1 MRTLRLYLISLFTI
15 LCTTLTVAQE
25 VIVNVTPVQ
34 NILPPQ
40 VLLYVSDPGR
50 YFNISLVNTTSETQN
65 VYLALSLHQSVPAS
79 GLGVVTPDDCQ
90 PSTPFSI
97 PAKGTKTLTPM
108 EMKTLF
114 NHVPSNRVKA
124 TEGLF
129 DDYMSGAFGLL
140 PEGDYEA
147 QIRAYKWSNPR
158 LQTPVLVSNPHAGK
172 TYFTV
177 CYRAQ
182 APQFLLPMPQGGF
195 DDGTTPA
202 NLEALNPMFTWTAPV
217 LTCNQSAT
225 QYRYDFRVVE
235 VLANQSPDEAIERNP
250 VVYQAKN
257 LLIPQASIPTNIIKS
272 QFNTNKT
279 YVAQVTASAT
289 NASVLSYV
297 MIEND
302 GKSTYKLFRIKTND
316 VQKNND
322 NDNNKKQNDND
333 NNNKQNNNNN
343 NNKNDDDDINI
354 VVGDVELSSFLD
366 PSADY
371 TYSLPR
377 ITSPVFSSGD
387 ENGARKMFIGGD
399 IKVEW
404 TSSYHMGGE
413 GQNTDTLGIAYE
425 VELFSGGQTFDR
437 EAAMSNPAIYYNKL
451 TECEDSIP
459 WETIESF
466 VEKGDYLVLRV
477 NPVLTKGSSVTFA
490 GEETNIRDF
499 ALCEMLS
506 KKYFQCSNSVEIDNT
521 TPTSK
526 NPSEFIGKTVHIGE
540 YELTISEMRKGK
552 NGFEGKGHVLWQ
564 PLGFDIN
571 VCVKFTDLEINT
583 DDIVISGV
591 AQTYSNDEQQ
601 SNIQVVDKLFS
612 DWGIDNLIGDT
623 GIPYANELQA
633 SATNKVR
640 SLAEKIDLSKYYGY
654 VKKGNAIYNSFLTG
668 GIQDLYMPL
677 SIPKS
682 INKSPV
688 DIQIVGMKFAATYA
702 TMDILG
708 EFTLP
713 NTSYTKNEILV
724 LGAPRI
730 CISPDRILP
739 ESGTIALLSDFTIND
754 PKSSYE
760 LTFNAP
766 DDLLKPTN
774 GCFVSW
780 HDDAFEML
788 GIDVDMKIPGL
799 VKDINGQPSN
809 ERPVFNVHTTI
820 AEWDDWEASVTIDPF
835 QVSALPGWSFTASNV
850 IYDHSLFRNN
860 SNMGAFPDN
869 YNKSK
874 AGITNVVKDGQG
886 KVWEAKGDD
895 SWQGL
900 YIKDIAIKF
909 PKSLEFGENSD
920 KRLEVSAQ
928 NMFFDKSGAT
938 LDVKAANLISAKT
951 GSAGGWGFSL
961 DKVFLSFLQSDFSNC
976 GFSGTFDVPLIDS
989 AIDYDCKI
997 YKLASNAQSA
1007 GQYAYVFKVQQ
1018 IKDINL
1024 DFWLAK
1030 AKVRKD
1036 HSYFLL
1042 ESIPKNGQ
1050 QDTSVEL
1057 MLGGDV
1063 TLGGADYIQ
1072 NVAKQKLNMNFELP
1086 GVHFAGMRISNKSQ
1100 KTWTATYEKD
1110 LQSKARNATIEGKKF
1125 YTGEE
1130 MQFGSCYFNPGS
1142 WSVASAQKK
1151 LGGFDLS
1158 VENYTFKKQGND
1170 QVDLE
1175 VTGSIGLV
1183 SGVTIKAKTSFVV
1196 SANVSLPK
1204 SLTDIKNIKLS
1215 YKGTQFKDANIHAEF
1230 ADMVIDGSLAVS
1242 NDSEK
1247 EGFSGS
1253 LTFKMPG
1260 DLFSVNA
1267 DGGYYKV
1274 KNEDY
1279 TYGWFYCKAAG
1290 SVGIQAPPIVIN
1302 GITGGFYYNCKKSG
1316 DKGATPV
1323 NGLIGVIAGLKL
1335 STTAGESALSA
1346 DLDMTVVYDKKNKRL
1361 SSMIF
1366 NGDVQALDGVV
1377 NANCNIVYENSGK
1390 DRYLELDVTVDA
1402 SVDNSSVSKDLLG
1415 TSETLTELKQK
1426 LNSNY
1431 EELVKNTPLGSL
1443 SGAFDDV
1450 EGTPDARKAKK
1461 GSKEELSTSPIE
1473 VSIPINLKI
1482 TWKEAGKTYSP
1493 VHWHLYVGKPSLND
1507 RCKITLLK
1515 FKSKIVSID
1524 LGANAYLCIG
1534 NELPDGGKLPDIP
1547 TEISEFLN
1555 GGGDSKGIESA
1566 NLSQA
1571 NAARKASLN
1580 EFNEKATANGGGVMF
1595 GAQAY
1600 GYFNVDLGLFYLNT
1614 GVTAGFDLSLVKL
1627 GNNAKCVNTGAL
1639 PGYKGWYGYGQLY
1652 AYLYAA
1658 FGIKLDLGF
1667 WEGKVDFAD
1676 AGIGGLF
1683 QFQGPK
1689 PTHFEG
1695 KARVKLKLF
1704 NGLVDIDR
1712 RFAFECG
1719 EGCDVFAGNALDEFK
1734 LFGDLSIGY
1743 DNMDQGWNDKNKIDP
1758 KLIEKPYYITEAPLE
1773 EHFRV
1778 LDETELARLKNNFEG
1793 GDPSGL
1799 EMEASRTF
1807 VFHSNVK
1814 SSVTIYEYKTKNDK
1828 NPTKRTFYLGA
1839 KNRFINYIN
1848 LTQLN
1853 PNRYYKMELTGY
1865 AKEIINATEHNP
1877 AKWDDKRGW
1886 HLEPWTTSKTYY
1898 FCTGPNKD
1906 IPNVP
1911 DLQNYIA
1918 IAYPSYYNQINS
1930 EQPIKAHENDVKFPN
1945 FALTTDIS
1953 KKCFQDKGQLYW
1965 RLYSDDK
1972 DLSNPSTHMSYLGQ
1986 VRAAFATTNN
1996 TCNIVASTTKDK
2008 GLGGYTLN
2016 KTYRLA
2022 LVYETSTE
2030 LPNGSIRYSSQ
2041 ILANMRVIPMQ
2052 THWKTGYTEAR
2063 QTVNTI
2069 YEKPFIGSRIDKVWY
2084 ENEPQRI
2091 SDYELA
2097 CGTGTVGK
2105 TKKLHRLYNPYYY
2118 IGYLSNYA
2126 FVGGW
2131 DYENARIDSRITACQ
2146 SLVYTDKGGVYE
2158 GKLAGG
2164 TTDSYNAYNDYTK
2177 IRNLSIFDKNQWS
2190 KFCPYPLPDL
2200 NDPKYGYTL
2209 NGLSRVPV
2217 FEPSKK
2223 YYRNVQG
2230 YISDMYT
2237 PNILVWHFQDNIKRL
2252 LTDILSKT
2260 STYFRKVGKDGEG
2273 TRFINYLRDW
2283 YVARRGAYS
2292 TRTFNGA
2299 TLQVPMYQYPIIVGS
2314 CLNPDNTE
2322 GRAAENMLLWNCL
2335 IGYCPNWSNP
2345 KNFNHARGHENN
2357 SEYIIY
2363 NLVGKNVADEDGRLI
2378 MNFTNLSHDRDD
2390 YKLNTTHITDV
2401 DFSIYRV
2408 NGYNFNTCQYTV
2420 IENFYGEPCI
2430 ESFELSDPLTYY
2442 NKQ

>member
-1 MRTLRLYLISLFTI
+1 MHTLRLYLISLFTI

-225 QYRYDFRVVE
+225 QYRYDFKVVE
-235 VLANQSPDEAIERNP
+235 VLANQSPVEAIERNP

-322 NDNNKKQNDND
+322 NDNN
-333 NNNKQNNNNN
+333 NNQNNNN

-571 VCVKFTDLEINT
+571 VCVKFTDLGINT

-766 DDLLKPTN
+766 DDVIEPTN

-976 GFSGTFDVPLIDS
+976 GFSGKFDVPLIDS

-1036 HSYFLL
+1036 RSYFLL

-1302 GITGGFYYNCKKSG
+1302 GITGGFYYNCKQYNETS
-1316 DKGATPV
+1316 ATPQK
-1323 NGLIGVIAGLKL
+1323 GLIGIIAGMKIA
-1335 STTAGESALSA
+1335 TNAGEDAISA
-1346 DLDMTVVYDKKNKRL
+1346 DVDLTVVYDTEKNRL
-1361 SSMIF
+1361 SSMVL
-1366 NGDVQALDGVV
+1366 NGKVQALNQLV
-1377 NANCNIVYENSGK
+1377 NANCNLVYQNDNR
-1390 DRYLELDVTVDA
+1390 DRYLSIDITADA
-1402 SVDNSSVSKDLLG
+1402 SADCDA
-1415 TSETLTELKQK
+1415 LKKQ
-1426 LNSNY
+1426 LNSKFKGIDAK
-1431 EELVKNTPLGSL
+1431 LTPKGSL
-1443 SGAFDDV
+1443 ASAFDDSKGKPEASKAPEDGDDLATV
-1450 EGTPDARKAKK
+1450 EIKA
-1461 GSKEELSTSPIE
+1461 E
-1473 VSIPINLKI
+1473 VALKI
-1482 TWKEAGKTYSP
+1482 KLTWKENGKTYSP
-1493 VHWHLYVGKPSLND
+1493 VRWHVYVGTPELND
-1507 RCKITLLK
+1507 RCKITFLK
-1515 FKSKIVSID
+1515 FKSDIVSVD
-1524 LGANAYLCIG
+1524 LGANAYLCLG
-1534 NELPDGGKLPDIP
+1534 NELPNGGQLPDIP
-1547 TEISEFLN
+1547 SAISNYLN
-1555 GGGDSKGIESA
+1555 GGGDSKGIQGA
-1566 NLSQA
+1566 TLSQA
-1571 NAARKASLN
+1571 NAARKAALE
-1580 EFNEKATANGGGVMF
+1580 EFNKRAASNSGGVMF
-1595 GAQAY
+1595 GGQVY
-1600 GYFNVDLGLFYLNT
+1600 GYFDVNLGIFYLDA
-1614 GVTAGFDLSLVKL
+1614 GATAGFDLSLVKL
-1627 GNNAKCVNTGAL
+1627 SEGCTNSNAI
-1639 PGYKGWYGYGQLY
+1639 PGYKGWYGRGQLY
-1652 AYLYAA
+1652 AYLYAK
-1658 FGIKLDLGF
+1658 FGIKINLGF
-1667 WEGKVDFAD
+1667 WKKDFDFAD
-1676 AGIGGLF
+1676 ARIGGLF
-1683 QFQGPK
+1683 QMQGPK
-1689 PTHFEG
+1689 PSHFEG
-1695 KARVKLKLF
+1695 KARVKLNLMS
-1704 NGLVDIDR
+1704 GLVNIDR
-1712 RFAFECG
+1712 SFTFECG
-1719 EGCDVFAGNALDEFK
+1719 DGCDLFAGNALDDFK

-1743 DNMDQGWNDKNKIDP
+1743 DNQQQGWNENNRIDP
-1758 KLIEKPYYITEAPLE
+1758 KLFAKPYFSTEAPLE
-1773 EHFRV
+1773 EPFRV
-1778 LDETELARLKNNFEG
+1778 LDPNEHERLKKNFKDA
-1793 GDPSGL
+1793 DPAAL
-1799 EMEASRTF
+1799 EMEANRTF
-1807 VFHSNVK
+1807 IFRSNVGEY
-1814 SSVTIYEYKTKNDK
+1814 VTLYEYTNPNPRKNA
-1828 NPTKRTFYLGA
+1828 PTYSFKIGA
-1839 KNRFINYIN
+1839 KNRFMNYIDM
-1848 LTQLN
+1848 TQLN
-1853 PNRYYKMELTGY
+1853 PNRYYRMTVTGY
-1865 AKEIINATEHNP
+1865 AKEIVNGKESDPLNWDEKKKAYV
-1877 AKWDDKRGW
+1877 AKEWKQ
-1886 HLEPWTTSKTYY
+1886 TKTYY
-1898 FCTGPNKD
+1898 FCTGPEKELPD
-1906 IPNVP
+1906 AP
-1911 DLQNYIA
+1911 DLQEYVA
-1918 IAYPSYYNQINS
+1918 IAYPSYYNQLTSGSIVT
-1930 EQPIKAHENDVKFPN
+1930 AHENDVQFPN
-1945 FALTTDIS
+1945 IAFTTDIS
-1953 KKCFQDKGQLYW
+1953 KKCFKNGKLYW
-1965 RLYSDDK
+1965 RIYPDSNRDYSKTEYDDDK
-1972 DLSNPSTHMSYLGQ
+1972 LGQ
-1986 VRAAFATTNN
+1986 VSAVFTTTSK
-1996 TCNIVASTTKDK
+1996 TCNLIASTSK
-2008 GLGGYTLN
+2008 GAGLKGYTLN
-2016 KTYRLA
+2016 KSCRLV
-2022 LVYETSTE
+2022 LVYVVSSKDSKG
-2030 LPNGSIRYSSQ
+2030 NVSIENK
-2041 ILANMRVIPMQ
+2041 ILANLRVYPKNS
-2052 THWKTGYTEAR
+2052 HWKTGYTNDNKYYY
-2063 QTVNTI
+2063 NTT
-2069 YEKPFIGSRIDKVWY
+2069 YEKPFIGSRI
-2084 ENEPQRI
+2084 NSI
-2091 SDYELA
+2091 SYLKGRKSLYDQELA
-2097 CGTGTVGK
+2097 CGSATDDTNK
-2105 TKKLHRLYNPYYY
+2105 RLWRIYDPYHY
-2118 IGYLSNYA
+2118 IGYLSNFA
-2126 FVGGW
+2126 FFGGW
-2131 DYENARIDSRITACQ
+2131 SFASERLDADITTCQ
-2146 SLVYTDKGGVYE
+2146 SVVYSDKGGVYE
-2158 GKLAGG
+2158 GKLANGK
-2164 TTDSYNAYNDYTK
+2164 SESSNANEDYYK
-2177 IRNLSIFDKNQWS
+2177 IRDLSVFSRAQWS
-2190 KFCPYPLPDL
+2190 KYCNYPLPDL
-2200 NDPKYGYTL
+2200 NDNRYGYTL
-2209 NGLSRVPV
+2209 NGLSRVPA
-2217 FEPSKK
+2217 FRPSPNNAV
-2223 YYRNVQG
+2223 NVMG
-2230 YISDMYT
+2230 YIEDMRAPITAANLFSLNIWRTMGKIITQGKSYFPNASSKNAINKYT
-2237 PNILVWHFQDNIKRL
+2237 
-2252 LTDILSKT
+2252 KT
-2260 STYFRKVGKDGEG
+2260 QLKNFFS
-2273 TRFINYLRDW
+2273 YLKTW
-2283 YVARRGAYS
+2283 YSVRRGGYAATTYRS
-2292 TRTFNGA
+2292 V
-2299 TLQVPMYQYPIIVGS
+2299 TLQVPYYQFPMLLGS
-2314 CLNPDNTE
+2314 CLNNGKNSEVGTAKQLEPLYCLSGYNTN
-2322 GRAAENMLLWNCL
+2322 GTD
-2335 IGYCPNWSNP
+2335 G
-2345 KNFNHARGHENN
+2345 FNHARCNEQV
-2357 SEYIIY
+2357 SEHIVYDIAGSDAQDLPFVESNKHAVTIFCDDD
-2363 NLVGKNVADEDGRLI
+2363 KAS
-2378 MNFTNLSHDRDD
+2378 SHI
-2390 YKLNTTHITDV
+2390 KSAE
-2401 DFSIYRV
+2401 FSIYRV
-2408 NGYNFNTCQYTV
+2408 NSYDFLNCQYTV
-2420 IENFYGEPCI
+2420 LGTVNGETGIETFTIKEP
-2430 ESFELSDPLTYY
+2430 L
-2442 NKQ
+2442 KQINAK